1 MSINRLIDEIEGLLS
16 DLRNQYDDE
25 VEDVKKEISSLD
37 DEIEVLKAQNDVLE
51 ESVQDLVNRNYLL
64 NYKVAKL
71 ELELVEEVM
80 KNKTA

>member
-1 MSINRLIDEIEGLLS
+1 MG
-16 DLRNQYDDE
+16 
-25 VEDVKKEISSLD
+25 
-37 DEIEVLKAQNDVLE
+37 IEVYIDKVIDKLETEIKVLKLQNENLQ
-51 ESVQDLVNRNYLL
+51 ESVEDLVNRNYLL